1 MILTQC
7 NLLWPKNVSVKLI
20 SSKRNLFHHFS
31 KICLK
36 MALIYLES
44 FLFLIQRKDLLFNKL
59 LHILICKIFMTK
71 ANKSHLMV
79 WSKLLLMKIQN
90 TQLRNIVKLYTEKLQ
105 SVKKGIKR
113 FLKIWNQCKQFHKMS
128 WEGES
133 VKSKKLKNKRSAN
146 NKRSNK
152 DFMKRCWQVKMPIWD
167 QV

>member
-1 MILTQC
+1 MILTQW

-31 KICLK
+31 KTCQK
-36 MALIYLES
+36 MALIYWEN
-44 FLFLIQRKDLLFNKL
+44 FLYLIQRKDSLFNKP

-71 ANKSHLMV
+71 ANKLHSMV
-79 WSKLLLMKIQN
+79 WSKLLLTKIQN
-90 TQLRNIVKLYTEKLQ
+90 TQLRNTVKLYTDKLLN
-105 SVKKGIKR
+105 VKKGIKR
-113 FLKIWNQCKQFHKMS
+113 FLKIWNQCKRFQKMS
-128 WEGES
+128 WEGERG
-133 VKSKKLKNKRSAN
+133 KSKKLKNKRSAS